1 MPEECAD
8 ISVEDAAEL
17 GISAG
22 DTILVKSRRGSVP
35 IKANVSKRMPKGMVW
50 MSFHFRETN
59 ANHLLSGDLSTFD
72 PDTLTP
78 SYKACAV
85 KIEKTPE

>member
-1 MPEECAD
+1 
-8 ISVEDAAEL
+8 
-17 GISAG
+17 
-22 DTILVKSRRGSVP
+22 
-35 IKANVSKRMPKGMVW
+35 MVW

-85 KIEKTPE
+85 KIEKAPE